1 MDEERSLLPHL
12 PLDDLLAELQGRLE
26 AVRTARDGV
35 HALLDAV
42 VSIGRE
48 LELETVLRRIVEAA
62 TALVDARY
70 GALGVIGE
78 DGQLAQFVPV
88 GVTEDEIAAI
98 DEWPHGRGILGLLIK
113 EPQALRLSD
122 IRDHPASFGFPQGHP
137 PMRTF
142 LGVPIRIREEVFGN
156 LYLTEKRDGR
166 YFDEQDETIVTAL
179 ATAAGVA
186 IENARLYEE
195 TRQRETWLEASAEL
209 TRMLLSGSEPR
220 DALAL
225 VAALAR
231 EMSRAKAAAV
241 TVPSSGPDTMVVT
254 AVAGEGYDELAGF
267 EFSVDNTLTGEVF
280 ATGEPQSIA
289 EFSGDPSGAPLILK
303 LPSGPRMLIPLG
315 ERGSVR
321 GVLVVAKSRG
331 QSPFPSAVMRLLR
344 SFAGQAAIVLE
355 LADARREA
363 ERYGL
368 IDERARIARDLHD
381 VVIQRLF
388 ATAMTLTGAVR
399 LIDRP
404 EAASRVH
411 SAVDDLDETI
421 RQIRSTIFALQSTEQ
436 AASGGG
442 LRSRLLGVL
451 DAVSEH
457 LGFTPGLRMEG
468 LLDTD
473 VPDEVRDD
481 LVAVLQESLSNVVR
495 HAKATHADVLIELRD
510 GQLLLRV
517 RDNGVGVPEGGR
529 RSGLAN
535 LAERAARLGGDFE
548 VRPGDDRGTVLEW
561 RVPVVS

>member
-1 MDEERSLLPHL
+1 MDHEERSLLPQL
-12 PLDDLLAELQGRLE
+12 PLDDLLAELQGRLD

-70 GALGVIGE
+70 GALGVISE

-88 GVTEDEIAAI
+88 GITEDEIAVI
-98 DEWPHGRGILGLLIK
+98 DEWPRGRGILGLLIK
-113 EPQALRLSD
+113 EPEPLRLSD
-122 IRDHPASFGFPQGHP
+122 IRDHPESFGFPQGHP

-142 LGVPIRIREEVFGN
+142 LGVPILIRDEVFGN
-156 LYLTEKRDGR
+156 LYLTEKGDGR
-166 YFDEQDETIVTAL
+166 EFDEQDETIVTAL

-225 VAALAR
+225 VASQAR
-231 EMSRAKAAAV
+231 KMSGAKVAAV
-241 TVPSSGPDTMVVT
+241 AVPSSGPDNLVVT
-254 AVAGEGYDELAGF
+254 AVAGEGYDDLAGF
-267 EFSVDNTLTGEVF
+267 EFPIENTLMGGVF
-280 ATGEPQSIA
+280 ATGEPRAIT
-289 EFSGDPSGAPLILK
+289 EFAGDPVEAPLVAR
-303 LPSGPRMLIPLG
+303 LPRGPRLLVPLG

-321 GVLVVAKSRG
+321 GVLVVAKKRG

-421 RQIRSTIFALQSTEQ
+421 RQIRSTIFTLQSTER
-436 AASGGG
+436 AATGGG
-442 LRSRLLGVL
+442 LRARILGVV
-451 DAVSEH
+451 DAVTQQ
-457 LGFTPGLRMEG
+457 LGFTPGVRMEG

-473 VPDEVRDD
+473 VPEDLRDE
-481 LVAVLQESLSNVVR
+481 LLAVLQEGLSNVVR
-495 HAKATHADVLIELRD
+495 HAKATHVDVLIELHE
-510 GQLLLRV
+510 GELLLRV
-517 RDNGVGVPEGGR
+517 SDNGVGVREGGR

-535 LAERAARLGGDFE
+535 LAERAARRGGEFA
-548 VRPGDDRGTVLEW
+548 VRAGDDGGTVLEW
-561 RVPVVS
+561 RVPVT